1 MLIAIDGPAGSGKS
15 SAAKA
20 LAKKL
25 NIYYLNTGFTF
36 RAIAYKKS
44 TNFEIRFNKDKQA
57 EIFIDEKKL
66 DKELQAPEIDL
77 LASKFAQ
84 NPQVRKFLVKKWQ
97 QAVFEKSAVIE
108 GRDIAQVFPN
118 ADLKIYLT
126 AKVWVRA
133 KRIWLKYQKLG
144 IKKTLGQIEADIKK
158 RDNMDSKRK
167 INPLKLSKDYQVI
180 DTTDMSVDDEVK
192 AIIDKI

>member
-44 TNFEIRFNKDKQA
+44 TNFGIRFNKDKQA
-57 EIFIDEKKL
+57 EIFSDNKKL
-66 DKELQAPEIDL
+66 DKELQTPKIDL
-77 LASKFAQ
+77 LASKVAQ
-84 NPQVRKFLVKKWQ
+84 NPKVRKLLVKMWQ
-97 QAVFEKSAVIE
+97 QAMFGKSAVIE

-158 RDNMDSKRK
+158 RDNKDSKRK
-167 INPLKLSKDYQVI
+167 INPLKLSKYYQVI
-180 DTTDMSVDDEVK
+180 DTTDMSIDDEVK
-192 AIIDKI
+192 TIIDKI